1 MVFVPDFG
9 TDQNAW
15 HKIVPAFADAYR
27 IVLLDHLGS
36 GATDSSA
43 LALCHYLNLQ
53 PYADDL
59 ADLLAHLDVS
69 GTVLVGHSM

>member
-1 MVFVPDFG
+1 MVFVPGFG

-53 PYADDL
+53 PYADV
-59 ADLLAHLDVS
+59 LAHLDVS